1 MKFEVKR
8 SGFPIN
14 IGKLEFFFGTSVEE
28 LTRFFEVQD
37 EIEEKIQPLMSARE
51 KLTKNKGDATSDDVK
66 ELINVS
72 NQLNTIQYDALLGDG
87 SYEKI
92 YAEHPDA
99 VQLFDLFDLIA
110 ENVAEALENDAKD
123 REDRLSERR
132 ANLIKKK
139 ALKNKKNKK

>member
-51 KLTKNKGDATSDDVK
+51 QLTKNKGDATSDDVK